1 MKCTQFQN
9 GMKKKLM
16 EEKHS
21 FASIKKKETSN
32 FYDNERQ
39 QYIYGNMGSSCI

>member
-1 MKCTQFQN
+1 MYAIPKWN
-9 GMKKKLM
+9 EKKTDGRKT
-16 EEKHS
+16 
-21 FASIKKKETSN
+21 FVCFDKKKETSN